1 MGLGFFLVLAFLIFL
16 VVYTIVQFLKFLDS
30 LVKGTGDTIMPVKR
44 GSVLMPLV
52 FALVILSS
60 MPFLLHAQVYEK
72 EKGQQSEPPKLL
84 TPVEPPGKAELEALL
99 IEAAKIRAAEEIAP
113 KLNTYKIY
121 LSPEKTLTICAKS
134 VRPAGPI
141 VKLGTEQRTVVQFLN
156 GEGKVFAEF
165 YTVRILGWQECKP
178 GCEE

>member
-84 TPVEPPGKAELEALL
+84 TSRGASWESRTRGPADRSREDKGGGGD
-99 IEAAKIRAAEEIAP
+99 
-113 KLNTYKIY
+113 
-121 LSPEKTLTICAKS
+121 SPQTQY
-134 VRPAGPI
+134 V
-141 VKLGTEQRTVVQFLN
+141 
-156 GEGKVFAEF
+156 
-165 YTVRILGWQECKP
+165 
-178 GCEE
+178 